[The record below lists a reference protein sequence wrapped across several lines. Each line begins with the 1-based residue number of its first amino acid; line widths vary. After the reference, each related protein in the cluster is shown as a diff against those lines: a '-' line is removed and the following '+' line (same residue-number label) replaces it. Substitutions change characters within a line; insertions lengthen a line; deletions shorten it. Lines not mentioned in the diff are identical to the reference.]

1 MSYALDNPRFFT
13 ILPNDTLYELLFEL
27 MQTSNNKGE
36 TSEESWIR
44 VKTKNKSLKCKNTN
58 LRLHERFIYEVWYSG
73 DCQVL
78 WAS

>member
-13 ILPNDTLYELLFEL
+13 ILPNGTLYELMFEL

-44 VKTKNKSLKCKNTN
+44 VKTPKK
-58 LRLHERFIYEVWYSG
+58 
-73 DCQVL
+73 
-78 WAS
+78 A